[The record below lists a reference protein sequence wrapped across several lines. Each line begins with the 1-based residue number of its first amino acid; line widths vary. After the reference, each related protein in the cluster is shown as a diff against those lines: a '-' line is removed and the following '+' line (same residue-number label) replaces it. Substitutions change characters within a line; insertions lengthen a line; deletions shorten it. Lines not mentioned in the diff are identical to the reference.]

1 MQQVKPSLII
11 RQMIGEYNGVYSGVD
26 ASLRVATIAASQ
38 VDDWKSWTCRQSY
51 FTIERSKT
59 LDDMFPRSLAA
70 AHLGS

>member
-1 MQQVKPSLII
+1 MQQVKPSLLI
-11 RQMIGEYNGVYSGVD
+11 RQLVGEYSGVD
-26 ASLRVATIAASQ
+26 ASLRLATIAASQ
-38 VDDWKSWTCRQSY
+38 VDDRKSWTCRQPY

>member
-38 VDDWKSWTCRQSY
+38 VDD
-51 FTIERSKT
+51 
-59 LDDMFPRSLAA
+59 
-70 AHLGS
+70 